1 MIFSK
6 VEVINVVDGDTLDLE
21 IDLGF
26 GIFTRQRIRLA
37 RINAPETRTK
47 DLLEKNLGNEA
58 ENALVKWL
66 DDVDAKDLH
75 LETTKKGKFGR
86 WVAELW
92 CTSNV
97 GDEYNLSDWMVIN
110 DYAIYKDY

>member
-1 MIFSK
+1 MIFTE
-6 VEVINVVDGDTLDLE
+6 VEVVNVVDGDTLDLE

-37 RINAPETRTK
+37 RINAPEVRGP
-47 DLLEKNLGNEA
+47 EKLLGNEA
-58 ENALVKWL
+58 ESALVKWL
-66 DDVDAKDLH
+66 EEVEAKDLH

-92 CTSNV
+92 CVSNI